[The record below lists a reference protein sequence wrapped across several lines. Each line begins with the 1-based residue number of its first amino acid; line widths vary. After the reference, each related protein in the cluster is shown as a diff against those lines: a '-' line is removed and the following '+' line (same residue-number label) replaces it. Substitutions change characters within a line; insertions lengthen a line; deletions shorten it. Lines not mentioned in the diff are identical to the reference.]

1 MSHKVGTKGQIV
13 IEKHIREQLG
23 VQPGWQ
29 VLQTLVD
36 DHIEIYFAPPEHD
49 RSLAGSL
56 AKHIKNTAP
65 TEEALRKAKDSAW
78 VKASKHQEERP

>member
-29 VLQTLVD
+29 ALQTLVD
-36 DHIEIYFAPPEHD
+36 DHIEIYFVPPEHH
-49 RSLAGSL
+49 RSLGGNL
-56 AKHIKNTAP
+56 AKYIKDRAP
-65 TEEALRKAKDSAW
+65 TDEALRKAKMKAW
-78 VKASKHQEERP
+78 AKASKNQEERP